1 MRIAWLSTR
10 EISHDLCSTS
20 QLNLANGLADIGH
33 KITVFSPGVSSKNNF
48 VHVSLKRSKIK
59 GLQAKSIISE
69 LRKILDEI
77 NKFEFII
84 LDWQLPQM
92 QSLITKPT
100 LLIDRSP
107 PADRGILANLQWKD
121 WKRAWKT
128 ASRGT
133 VVSSAHRE
141 FVCANT
147 GMPSA
152 SIGIVPAGVDI
163 DLFKMGEKSGPI
175 KLVYHGR
182 LDLKRGV
189 MSLPMILAGLQQRG
203 IEATLHMHGEGDAFD
218 RLSKIEL
225 DGFEITNSLP
235 QSELA
240 HKLSTYDIGLL
251 PMPVDK
257 VWNLASPL
265 KRSEYLA
272 SGLAVCGI
280 DHSGHQID
288 DSGKWL
294 QLFEQEKFIS
304 ATVDWIESLDRQLLT
319 AYQKEARAYAE
330 KNLSWSH
337 SVEALEA
344 MIST

>member
-1 MRIAWLSTR
+1 MSLADGLA
-10 EISHDLCSTS
+10 
-20 QLNLANGLADIGH
+20 ANGH
-33 KITVFSPGVSSKNNF
+33 KVSVYSPGHAEGRNF
-48 VHVSLKRSKIK
+48 HHIELERSNIRGFQTKSLRQNLNKH
-59 GLQAKSIISE
+59 
-69 LRKILDEI
+69 LDEI
-77 NKFEFII
+77 NRSDII
-84 LDWQLPQM
+84 LLDWPLISI
-92 QSLITKPT
+92 QSSLKPPII
-100 LLIDRSP
+100 LIDRSP
-107 PADRGILANLQWKD
+107 PADRGLLANLQWKY
-121 WKRAWKT
+121 WKRAWKN

-133 VVSSAHRE
+133 VVSAAHRD
-141 FVCANT
+141 FVYAKT

-163 DLFKMGEKSGPI
+163 DLFKMCEKIGPI

-182 LDLKRGV
+182 VDLKRGV
-189 MSLPMILAGLQQRG
+189 MSLPLILAGLQQQG
-203 IEATLHMHGEGDAFD
+203 VDATLHIHGAGDAFD

-225 DGFEITNSLP
+225 DGFEITHSLP
-235 QSELA
+235 QTELA
-240 HKLSTYDIGLL
+240 EKLSTYDIGLL

-294 QLFEQEKFIS
+294 QLFDQEKFIS
-304 ATVDWIESLDRQLLT
+304 STVDWIESLDRQLLT

-344 MIST
+344 MISA

>member
-1 MRIAWLSTR
+1 LERSNIRGFQTKSLR
-10 EISHDLCSTS
+10 
-20 QLNLANGLADIGH
+20 QNLNKH
-33 KITVFSPGVSSKNNF
+33 
-48 VHVSLKRSKIK
+48 
-59 GLQAKSIISE
+59 
-69 LRKILDEI
+69 LDEI
-77 NKFEFII
+77 NRSDII
-84 LDWQLPQM
+84 LLDWPLISI
-92 QSLITKPT
+92 QSSLKPPFI
-100 LLIDRSP
+100 LIDRSP
-107 PADRGILANLQWKD
+107 PADRGLLASLQWKY
-121 WKRAWKT
+121 WKSAWKN

-141 FVCANT
+141 FVCAKT

-189 MSLPMILAGLQQRG
+189 MSLPLILAGLQHRG
-203 IEATLHMHGEGDAFD
+203 IEATLHMHGAGDAFD

-225 DGFEITNSLP
+225 DGFEITHSLP

-319 AYQKEARAYAE
+319 AYQKEARSYAE
-330 KNLSWSH
+330 KCLSWSH

-344 MIST
+344 MISS

>member
-1 MRIAWLSTR
+1 MKVTWLSAR

-20 QLNLANGLADIGH
+20 QLNLANGLTSLGYDV
-33 KITVFSPGVSSKNNF
+33 TFYCPGEIIESNF
-48 VHVSLKRSKIK
+48 KQIEIDRSNIR
-59 GLQAKSIISE
+59 GLQAKSIVKNIKNH
-69 LRKILDEI
+69 LPEI
-77 NKFEFII
+77 NKADIVL
-84 LDWQLPQM
+84 LDWP
-92 QSLITKPT
+92 IAKVAKEIDAPT
-100 LLIDRSP
+100 IVIDRGP
-107 PADRGILANLQWKD
+107 PADSGFLASLQWKY
-121 WKRAWKT
+121 WKLAWKN
-128 ASRGT
+128 AHRGT

-141 FVCANT
+141 FVCSKT

-152 SIGIVPAGVDI
+152 SIGIVPAGVDAN
-163 DLFKMGEKSGPI
+163 LFKMGEKSGPV

-182 LDLKRGV
+182 VDLKRGV
-189 MSLPMILAGLQQRG
+189 LSLPLILAGLQQRG
-203 IEATLHMHGEGDAFD
+203 VDASLHIHGAGDAFD

-225 DGFEITNSLP
+225 DGFEISHSLA

-240 HKLSTYDIGLL
+240 KKLSSYDIGLL

-288 DSGKWL
+288 NSGKWL

-304 ATVDWIESLDRQLLT
+304 STVDWIESLDRQLLT
-319 AYQKEARAYAE
+319 AYQKEARSFAE
-330 KNLSWSH
+330 EFLSWSH

-344 MIST
+344 MISS

>member
-1 MRIAWLSTR
+1 MNICWLTSR
-10 EISHDLCSTS
+10 VIGEDLCSTT
-20 QLNLANGLADIGH
+20 QMNLANGLVESGH
-33 KITVFSPGVSSKNNF
+33 ELTFYSPGKSQENKFRHININ
-48 VHVSLKRSKIK
+48 RNKIK
-59 GLQAKSIISE
+59 GLQARSVVKALIKYKSSISQADIV
-69 LRKILDEI
+69 L
-77 NKFEFII
+77 
-84 LDWQLPQM
+84 LDWP
-92 QSLITKPT
+92 IAKIAKEIEIPT
-100 LLIDRSP
+100 ILIDRGP
-107 PADRGILANLQWKD
+107 PADRGILAYIQWKY
-121 WKRAWKT
+121 WKRAWKN

-133 VVSSAHRE
+133 VVSAAHRD
-141 FVCANT
+141 FVYAKT

-152 SIGIVPAGVDI
+152 SIGIVPAGVDT

-182 LDLKRGV
+182 VDLKRGV
-189 MSLPMILAGLQQRG
+189 MSLPLILAGLQKRG
-203 IEATLHMHGEGDAFD
+203 IDASLHIHGAGDAFN

-225 DGFEITNSLP
+225 DGFEITHSLP

-280 DHSGHQID
+280 DHSGHAID
-288 DSGKWL
+288 GSGKWL

-304 ATVDWIESLDRQLLT
+304 STVDWIESLDRQLLT
-319 AYQKEARAYAE
+319 AYQKESRSYAE
-330 KNLSWSH
+330 ECLSWSH

-344 MIST
+344 MISS